1 MNCVFCELA
10 ATPVPVELD
19 SAVPGDIVRVWS
31 DAVALVPLG
40 PVVDG
45 GHLLVI
51 PRTHVADV
59 AVDATV
65 SAATMAHAAELL
77 EELDWQANMITSRGR
92 EATQSVFH
100 LHIHLVRRQADDS
113 VSLPWDVRA

>member
-10 ATPVPVELD
+10 ANPVPVELD
-19 SAVPGDIVRVWS
+19 SAAPGDIVRVWS
-31 DAVALVPLG
+31 DSVALVPLG

-51 PRTHVADV
+51 PRVHVTDV
-59 AVDATV
+59 AVDPTI
-65 SAATMAHAAELL
+65 SAVTMARASELLAELG
-77 EELDWQANMITSRGR
+77 WQANVITSRGR
-92 EATQSVFH
+92 QATQTVFH
-100 LHIHLVRRQADDS
+100 LHIHLVRRQGDDS